1 MRPLKELREKC
12 ELTQQ
17 QLAAR
22 AGIGLRLLQKYESGE
37 RNLDGAK
44 LHTLLKL
51 RQELGCYLSDLITD
65 LATAGLMDEYE
76 EMLILENEIT
86 NTRKQEE

>member
-1 MRPLKELREKC
+1 MRPLKELREIC
-12 ELTQQ
+12 GLTQQ

-51 RQELGCYLSDLITD
+51 RQALGCYLSDLVTD
-65 LATAGLMDEYE
+65 LGTAALMNEYE
-76 EMLILENEIT
+76 EILILENEIT
-86 NTRKQEE
+86 NTRRNEK

>member
-1 MRPLKELREKC
+1 MRPLKELREKS

-51 RQELGCYLSDLITD
+51 RQALGCYLSDLITD
-65 LATAGLMDEYE
+65 LATAALMDEYE